1 MSCEQ
6 IKKEISAVLSETFGY
21 GVTHIDVK
29 GYYKNSKQTIIY
41 FAVNQFQIARMKS
54 IIEDYDPPDTFV
66 TITENSEFM
75 GSNIKIRK
83 KER

>member
-1 MSCEQ
+1 M
-6 IKKEISAVLSETFGY
+6 LSETFGY

-54 IIEDYDPPDTFV
+54 IIEDYDPRYICYD
-66 TITENSEFM
+66 N
-75 GSNIKIRK
+75 RK
-83 KER
+83 FRIYGQ